1 MFHSLLWLLAFVS
14 LASCKPLG
22 ISVPNELTK
31 RNPCDGINASPILY
45 HEYGEND
52 CPATNKF
59 GKDGVCSGHF
69 DVQKDCSV
77 FCQVRTTFSYGRER
91 PSPKSYCHGPM
102 TCGITETSSTS
113 WAAQAQIPS
122 KWTEAFGF
130 GVTVKRIEIPFD
142 GTYTNVPGGSISETP
157 IGILANIPWCTSPV
171 TTTGNVC
178 DGAPWKNSDGSV
190 DGETIFVRK
199 DCGDRRPLPADEQD
213 PVYQKPGV
221 ALDRGSIA
229 AMIDSWEEDSCDVA
243 YQFWDDFLEVRG
255 KDTSDNDLGDGG
267 VNLKNAIG
275 GCGAVTSWTFD
286 YTPDDVKYQ
295 GGLGYRRLA
304 VVLALGE
311 DSQRHS

>member
-22 ISVPNELTK
+22 ISVPNELAK

-59 GKDGVCSGHF
+59 GKDGVCSGQS

-91 PSPKSYCHGPM
+91 PLPKSYCHGPM

-130 GVTVKRIEIPFD
+130 GVT
-142 GTYTNVPGGSISETP
+142 GSITWTD
-157 IGILANIPWCTSPV
+157 IQAIARL
-171 TTTGNVC
+171 
-178 DGAPWKNSDGSV
+178 KNSDGSV
-190 DGETIFVRK
+190 DGEAIFVRT

-243 YQFWDDFLEVRG
+243 YQFWDDFL
-255 KDTSDNDLGDGG
+255 K
-267 VNLKNAIG
+267 
-275 GCGAVTSWTFD
+275 CAVK
-286 YTPDDVKYQ
+286 TP
-295 GGLGYRRLA
+295 A
-304 VVLALGE
+304 TMI
-311 DSQRHS
+311 